1 MMLKTLT
8 PTGVRVSAMIY
19 GGRSPIALE
28 ICRQLVVND
37 HEVHLITRVRDK
49 EILDLAKE
57 NGCTEV
63 HECDLTDLDRSVA
76 LANEI
81 NNRTGGLDAVAF
93 MHRYRSQHPDAFN
106 QFAVEVNTPHAI
118 LEMFSKQSRT
128 KECSIIFATSPA
140 AEVIVQDQNFQYHAS
155 KAAISQLVRFGAV
168 KFSINQIRVN
178 GINPGTFV
186 FKDRSKSFYN
196 QNPQII
202 EQINDLVPLGRMA
215 VVEEIANVA
224 TFLLSKTSSYIN
236 GEIIN
241 IDGGLSKVNHK
252 L

>member
-1 MMLKTLT
+1 MLKDLT
-8 PTGVRVSAMIY
+8 PKGSRVSAIIY

-28 ICRQLVVND
+28 LCKQLAVKN
-37 HEVHLITRVRDK
+37 HEVHLITRVRDNT
-49 EILDLAKE
+49 ILDLAKE

-63 HECDLTDLDRSVA
+63 HECDLGDLDRSVA

-81 NNRTGGLDAVAF
+81 NDRMGGLDAVAF
-93 MHRYRSQHPDAFN
+93 MHRYRSQSPDPFQ
-106 QFAVEVNTPHAI
+106 QFAVEVNTPYAI
-118 LEMFSKQSRT
+118 MEMFSKQIRT

-140 AEVIVQDQNFQYHAS
+140 AEVIVQDQNFHYHAS
-155 KAAISQLVRFGAV
+155 KAAISQLIRFGAV

-186 FKDRSKSFYN
+186 YKDRSKSFYN
-196 QNPQII
+196 QNPQIV
-202 EQINDLVPLGRMA
+202 EQIKSLIPLGRMA

-224 TFLLSKTSSYIN
+224 TFLLCKTSSYIN

-241 IDGGLSKVNHK
+241 VDGGLSKVNHK

>member
-1 MMLKTLT
+1 MIEELT
-8 PTGVRVSAMIY
+8 PTGVHVSAMIY

-28 ICRQLVVND
+28 LCRQLALND

-49 EILDLAKE
+49 TILDLAKE

-63 HECDLTDLDRSVA
+63 HECDLGDLDRSVA
-76 LANEI
+76 LANKI
-81 NNRTGGLDAVAF
+81 NERMGGLDAVAF
-93 MHRYRSQHPDAFN
+93 MHRYRSQNPDPFK
-106 QFAVEVNTPHAI
+106 QFAVEVNTPYAI
-118 LEMFSKQSRT
+118 LEMFSEQSRT

-155 KAAISQLVRFGAV
+155 KAAILQLVRFGAV
-168 KFSINQIRVN
+168 KFSKNQIRVN

-202 EQINDLVPLGRMA
+202 ELITDLIPLGRMA

-241 IDGGLSKVNHK
+241 IDGGLSKVNHR

>member
-1 MMLKTLT
+1 M
-8 PTGVRVSAMIY
+8 SAMIF
-19 GGRSPIALE
+19 GGRSPIAIEL
-28 ICRQLVVND
+28 CRQLVVKD

-49 EILDLAKE
+49 VILDLAKE

-63 HECDLTDLDRSVA
+63 HECDLGDLNRSVA
-76 LANEI
+76 LANKI
-81 NNRTGGLDAVAF
+81 NDRVGGLDAVAF
-93 MHRYRSQHPDAFN
+93 LHRYRSQSPNPFQ
-106 QFAVEVNTPHAI
+106 QFAVEVNTPYAI
-118 LEMFSKQSRT
+118 LEMFSRQSRT
-128 KECSIIFATSPA
+128 KECSIVFATSPA
-140 AEVIVQDQNFQYHAS
+140 AEVIVQDQDFQYHAS

-186 FKDRSKSFYN
+186 YKDRAKSFYD

-202 EQINDLVPLGRMA
+202 EQINDLIPLGRMA
-215 VVEEIANVA
+215 VVEEIGNVA

-252 L
+252 P

>member
-1 MMLKTLT
+1 M
-8 PTGVRVSAMIY
+8 SAIIY
-19 GGRSPIALE
+19 GGRSPVALE
-28 ICRQLVVND
+28 LCKQLVVNG

-49 EILDLAKE
+49 AILDLAKE

-63 HECDLTDLDRSVA
+63 HECDLGDLDRSVA
-76 LANEI
+76 LADEI
-81 NNRTGGLDAVAF
+81 NDRVGGLDAVAF
-93 MHRYRSQHPDAFN
+93 MHRYRSQSPDPFQ
-106 QFAVEVNTPHAI
+106 QFAVEVNTPYAI

-178 GINPGTFV
+178 GINPGTFIE
-186 FKDRSKSFYN
+186 KDRSKSFYN
-196 QNPQII
+196 QNPQIV
-202 EQINDLVPLGRMA
+202 EQIRDLVPLGRMA

-241 IDGGLSKVNHK
+241 IDGGLSKVNHR